1 MMDKKLFSLSH
12 PIPQNLTS
20 NPCFYPTPSLS
31 NFHGTG
37 MTSLRGLY
45 VTPALPSHHPLVM
58 MGCVRGAQEG
68 STSLNPSE
76 DVFGLDHR
84 AHRSLA
90 DSHSDTS
97 YFISGFGVLPPHSAV
112 INTSMGMAHIF
123 LTFSALTL
131 FNRVT

>member
-1 MMDKKLFSLSH
+1 
-12 PIPQNLTS
+12 
-20 NPCFYPTPSLS
+20 
-31 NFHGTG
+31 
-37 MTSLRGLY
+37 MTL
-45 VTPALPSHHPLVM
+45 PLPSHLFPAHVEV
-58 MGCVRGAQEG
+58 CKGAQDG
-68 STSLNPSE
+68 RTSSNPSE

-97 YFISGFGVLPPHSAV
+97 YFISGFGLLPPHCAV

>member
-1 MMDKKLFSLSH
+1 M
-12 PIPQNLTS
+12 T
-20 NPCFYPTPSLS
+20 TP
-31 NFHGTG
+31 
-37 MTSLRGLY
+37 
-45 VTPALPSHHPLVM
+45 LPSHQTLLILR
-58 MGCVRGAQEG
+58 CVRGARD
-68 STSLNPSE
+68 SRTSLNPSE

-97 YFISGFGVLPPHSAV
+97 YFISGFGLLPPHSAV